1 MKLQWSRTR
10 ALLTGAA
17 LIVVTNAV
25 VLAGVAYNRSGE
37 PEAVLRL
44 TERELRLSY
53 WSWPDNE
60 NSSIDLQLSWRVAR
74 TQQDERLGY
83 LYGGLDWLQ
92 PAQLQELGFDVSG
105 DMQSNE
111 DAQRVSRQPSRRV
124 WVALEYDGP
133 AYQAALE
140 QARAALERATALAQ
154 ANAGEEEFEQRL
166 RAAQA
171 GLEREKRIDS
181 RLFIVD
187 VGLDPDALRARHP
200 NRQQYVMVPG
210 RLRVSIQGP
219 EGQQR
224 PVAHVFDLDVD
235 AIRVPYD
242 YRDIVEPL
250 TRAADATYYDRREP
264 RFQATVNFG
273 RRFEPWI
280 VEVQSLQATQP

>member
-1 MKLQWSRTR
+1 MKFQWSRTR
-10 ALLTGAA
+10 ALLIGVA

-53 WSWPDNE
+53 WSWPENE

-74 TQQDERLGY
+74 TQHEPIGY
-83 LYGGLDWLQ
+83 MYGGLDWLQ

-105 DMQSNE
+105 DMQSSE
-111 DAQRVSRQPSRRV
+111 DAQRVSRQPSRSV

-133 AYQAALE
+133 AYQASLE
-140 QARAALERATALAQ
+140 QARAALERATALAE
-154 ANAGEEEFEQRL
+154 ANAGEEEFKERL
-166 RAAQA
+166 KAAQA
-171 GLEREKRIDS
+171 ELEREKRTDS

-200 NRQQYVMVPG
+200 NRQQYVMVRG
-210 RLRVSIQGP
+210 RLRISILGP

-224 PVAHVFDLDVD
+224 PVAHVYDLDVD

-250 TRAADATYYDRREP
+250 TRTDDATYYDRREP

-280 VEVQSLQATQP
+280 VDVQSLQAPQP